1 MMVVVE
7 TLWGA
12 HALAYA
18 LAAAAHAA
26 WGWRSGRAAWWAGAP
41 RAAVAPGSAACAAAN
56 LWISYQMEAWAQP
69 RTAWPWAD
77 FSVWRVGLQLAAY
90 VFFADVWFYYAHRAL
105 HANASLYRHVHA
117 PHHARR
123 HPAALDALNAHPLEH
138 AAANVGSAACGALA
152 LRAAGLPQCWAG
164 LQLWIVVA
172 TWSTCAAHSGL
183 KTVVPGVLGTSED
196 HDIHH
201 RKLTVNFGVGL
212 YLLDRLH
219 GTLRTEPE

>member
-1 MMVVVE
+1 MMAGVE

-56 LWISYQMEAWAQP
+56 LWISYQMEAWARP
-69 RTAWPWAD
+69 RAAWPWAD

-105 HANASLYRHVHA
+105 HANASLYRQIDNRVFLCFH
-117 PHHARR
+117 
-123 HPAALDALNAHPLEH
+123 
-138 AAANVGSAACGALA
+138 
-152 LRAAGLPQCWAG
+152 LPRQCCPNTDK
-164 LQLWIVVA
+164 INI
-172 TWSTCAAHSGL
+172 SYFFR
-183 KTVVPGVLGTSED
+183 
-196 HDIHH
+196 DIA
-201 RKLTVNFGVGL
+201 
-212 YLLDRLH
+212 
-219 GTLRTEPE
+219 